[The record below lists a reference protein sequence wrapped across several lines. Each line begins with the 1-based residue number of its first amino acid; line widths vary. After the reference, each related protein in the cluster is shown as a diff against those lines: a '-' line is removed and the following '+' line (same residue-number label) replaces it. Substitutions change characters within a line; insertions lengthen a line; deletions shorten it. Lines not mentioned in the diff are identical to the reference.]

1 MKHIKSFQNHNEEI
15 NLKKTIAA
23 GALLGGLAGGVGYMH
38 DKSIEPKEIVQSKHT
53 DIPNSFKLKK
63 KMLSIGTDM
72 YVTDDNRSNF
82 GKIEERTLAFGRT
95 FQYYDNTGKIL
106 TTAKQEIFSIGTKID
121 ISDESGKLIGSVEQ
135 EILESM
141 FSFYSIYSIKDETG
155 TVIAKSKKLDFFTTN
170 VEIFDMS
177 GNLVVSLDQSA
188 FKYEWSCNIKSTS
201 IDKRLVIFIPS
212 FISAAQDDKEEEDRK
227 KNDK

>member
-106 TTAKQEIFSIGTKID
+106 TTAKQEIFTIGTKID

-170 VEIFDMS
+170 VDIFDMS
-177 GNLVVSLDQSA
+177 GNLVVSLDQSP